1 MGAFLLEGAGINGA
15 AIADIAV
22 ILIFLLFGIVGIAK
36 GFTRKLFKRCASRK
50 CNPRKH
56 GNQW

>member
-36 GFTRKLFKRCASRK
+36 GFDAEVI
-50 CNPRKH
+50 
-56 GNQW
+56 